1 VVIVTEFANNVAT
14 ASAMMPVVAALSI
27 AMGADPMMLA
37 LPAALA
43 ASLGFMLPAGTG
55 PNAIAWATGRIRIE
69 QMVGAG
75 FVLDLVGVVL
85 IIAVVFAVNAVIL

>member
-1 VVIVTEFANNVAT
+1 
-14 ASAMMPVVAALSI
+14 
-27 AMGADPMMLA
+27 MMLA

-69 QMVGAG
+69 KMVGAG
-75 FVLDLVGVVL
+75 LVLDIAGVLL
-85 IIAVVFAVNAVIL
+85 IVAVVWSVSALI